1 MPCARVID
9 QNVTHRLRGDAK
21 EMSAVLKVFFFLFD
35 HAQVGL
41 MDERGGLQSVTR
53 VLLAHVTLGHLAQFL
68 VDEGHQLV
76 ERLTVT
82 MVPLLQ

>member
-1 MPCARVID
+1 
-9 QNVTHRLRGDAK
+9 VTHRLGGDAK

-35 HAQVGL
+35 HPQVRL

-53 VLLAHVTLGHLAQFL
+53 VLLAHVTPGHLAQFL

-76 ERLTVT
+76 ERFAIAVI
-82 MVPLLQ
+82 PLLQ